1 METQNKKRRWKLN
14 GFDIILIA
22 IVLVAA
28 AAAFLLWGSSS
39 QSSGSVSA
47 TPVHYTI
54 ELEEMIG
61 ETAYEIKAG
70 DTIVDSVKKYVMGT
84 VESVTVVAA
93 TDWNTDY
100 TTGDTV
106 MSEIP
111 GEKTA
116 VIELVCDCNV
126 TDAEIAATSG
136 YVIRIGAE
144 VQAAGPG
151 YAGTGYVVAIDREGD
166 AL

>member
-1 METQNKKRRWKLN
+1 METQNKKPRWKLN

-22 IVLVAA
+22 VVLVAA
-28 AAAFLLWGSSS
+28 AAVFLLWRSSS
-39 QSSGSVSA
+39 RSSDVSA
-47 TPVHYTI
+47 TSVRYTI
-54 ELEEMIG
+54 ELEEMAG
-61 ETAYEIKAG
+61 ETAYQIKAG

-84 VESVTVVAA
+84 VESVSVMAA
-93 TDWNTDY
+93 TEWKTDY

-111 GEKTA
+111 GKKTA
-116 VIELVCDCNV
+116 VIELVCDCNMS
-126 TDAEIAATSG
+126 DAEIAATSG
-136 YVIRIGAE
+136 YVVRIGAE